1 MTEFTAFACA
11 VGEANLCLF
20 NSTCNDGGL
29 LDQECICQPGY
40 MHDFTFFHSKNC
52 GMPDLLLPIFVSIYS
67 AIWLWIF
74 IILLRKSWA
83 LGQSTAWLTRITV
96 VYHIS
101 LEGCMALQ
109 AIQGGMLEGSIFFLS
124 LMLWSMV
131 VLIAQIIRQ
140 TFSFMNGMYADRIER
155 MVSITTTLSICY
167 FVFNV
172 VFAGT
177 MIAYARTDFYDVI
190 LLICISIHVT
200 LLCTMALVV
209 LCFMNGFLK
218 DLDKNSRLA
227 ESPLLQDVYKRLRH
241 MRYRWAFFF
250 VNMFIAGACGIA
262 LRLVLRSL
270 PFCFLITVMV
280 WFNAMLLTLVRIY
293 VVLFFTTKRLTYVQ
307 QNIREWSPSYQ
318 RIRS

>member
-1 MTEFTAFACA
+1 MTEFTAFACS

-20 NSTCNDGGL
+20 NSTCTGSGV
-29 LDQECICQPGY
+29 LDQECACQPGF

-67 AIWLWIF
+67 VVWLGIF
-74 IILLRKSWA
+74 IVLLRKSVA
-83 LGQSTAWLTRITV
+83 MGKSTAWLTRITI

-109 AIQGGMLEGSIFFLS
+109 AIQGGMMEGSIFFLC

-140 TFSFMNGMYADRIER
+140 MFSFMNGMYADRIER
-155 MVSITTTLSICY
+155 MVSITNALSICY

-177 MIAYARTDFYDVI
+177 MIAYARTDYYDVI
-190 LLICISIHVT
+190 LLICISIHVG

-209 LCFMNGFLK
+209 LFFMTGFLA
-218 DLDKNSRLA
+218 DLDKNSRLS
-227 ESPLLQDVYKRLRH
+227 ESPLLQDVYKRLRQ
-241 MRYRWAFFF
+241 MRYRWSFFF
-250 VNMFIAGACGIA
+250 VNMFISGACGIA

-270 PFCFLITVMV
+270 PFCFLITIMV
-280 WFNAMLLTLVRIY
+280 WFNAMLLTLVS
-293 VVLFFTTKRLTYVQ
+293 VLIPHTY
-307 QNIREWSPSYQ
+307 
-318 RIRS
+318 